1 MVDQNDAQA
10 ILGETRRDER
20 LEGGVCERER
30 GEGLWS
36 SRQGREPVWCR
47 PGHLP
52 GPHTNTHPTPH
63 SPSTGSC
70 QCPGFGELAQS
81 APTPTGEGGKE
92 GGRRRCRFALRWEGN
107 CRTVTIRNTRGTPLA
122 VWEGGSIV
130 STDTDSYTVPVP
142 AGVEAQRITIRSAFQ
157 SAAARLSDPTHGLD

>member
-1 MVDQNDAQA
+1 LINDAR
-10 ILGETRRDER
+10 LFWGRDDEMRGERVGCVR
-20 LEGGVCERER
+20 EREGRVCGAR
-30 GEGLWS
+30 GKGASQCGVDL
-36 SRQGREPVWCR
+36 VTC
-47 PGHLP
+47 P
-52 GPHTNTHPTPH
+52 GPTPTHTTPH